1 MKKVLAICMAL
12 VLVVALPLAVSA
24 NSYDVSLTSD
34 SFFLRNFWFISKSSG
49 WVPAATKSFNDSVVY
64 AVASDVASDDYIT
77 GWAFNL
83 RSNTRIFE
91 IRSYEQ
97 VTLTMEV
104 NWHDTANNYKVVNS
118 YVSLVSPDA
127 QQYIRV
133 PLKSFTPGSATGNA
147 VFVYEGVLALEDGFT
162 AVAVEPVFN
171 TTVSISGVAYI
182 SVSDMHLDIEVVDK
196 DAYNTAQIIDQIQ
209 TSTDDITGKIDD
221 STGQIVGELDDI
233 QSDIKGDDW
242 TSPAPGK
249 DDELN
254 GAMSDYDDAYNE
266 AVGGKS
272 DQEIVDEVSGQ
283 VDYDYGAL
291 DQQSVSGVTGFLSDL
306 LDSFGADYKSLLM
319 LSLTIGLA
327 VYVIGRRVSSA

>member
-24 NSYDVSLTSD
+24 AGRDVTISLSSEYWTGRGSYFTSASESWVQAESTRRDGNVLEAVAPSGEFYGYTYFMEHNGSDYFTLKSYEYIDITLTLDMHYTSD
-34 SFFLRNFWFISKSSG
+34 PGFRSSSYILLFNVGTSNVVKVPMTDYSLDLSTMSVKMRFLGHYVGDTDYSWKFLRL
-49 WVPAATKSFNDSVVY
+49 Y
-64 AVASDVASDDYIT
+64 
-77 GWAFNL
+77 L
-83 RSNTRIFE
+83 R
-91 IRSYEQ
+91 Q
-97 VTLTMEV
+97 
-104 NWHDTANNYKVVNS
+104 D
-118 YVSLVSPDA
+118 
-127 QQYIRV
+127 V
-133 PLKSFTPGSATGNA
+133 PLTNMLMVMGDLRLSTG
-147 VFVYEGVLALEDGFT
+147 
-162 AVAVEPVFN
+162 
-171 TTVSISGVAYI
+171 
-182 SVSDMHLDIEVVDK
+182 IEDK

-209 TSTDDITGKIDD
+209 TSTDEITGSIDD
-221 STGQIVGELDDI
+221 STDQIVGELDEI

>member
-12 VLVVALPLAVSA
+12 VLVVALPLAASA
-24 NSYDVSLTSD
+24 EVYTYSFTSDNSKVTGFWYIRGSD
-34 SFFLRNFWFISKSSG
+34 SFWSQTSNYTFEGSLISASASG
-49 WVPAATKSFNDSVVY
+49 GSWS
-64 AVASDVASDDYIT
+64 

-83 RSNTRIFE
+83 LPNDGMRPIRTYEKVTITMDVDWHSTSISSNVSGLVALLSDKGAVNIP
-91 IRSYEQ
+91 ISSY
-97 VTLTMEV
+97 
-104 NWHDTANNYKVVNS
+104 K
-118 YVSLVSPDA
+118 
-127 QQYIRV
+127 
-133 PLKSFTPGSATGNA
+133 PGSASGNA
-147 VFVYEGVLALEDGFT
+147 EITYSGIFALEENYDFYGMQVIFRSM
-162 AVAVEPVFN
+162 VDVPLDL
-171 TTVSISGVAYI
+171 YI
-182 SVSDMHLDIEVVDK
+182 SVGNINYDVEIVDK
-196 DAYNTAQIIDQIQ
+196 DAYNTAQIIDQIH

-221 STGQIVGELDDI
+221 STGQIVGELDEI